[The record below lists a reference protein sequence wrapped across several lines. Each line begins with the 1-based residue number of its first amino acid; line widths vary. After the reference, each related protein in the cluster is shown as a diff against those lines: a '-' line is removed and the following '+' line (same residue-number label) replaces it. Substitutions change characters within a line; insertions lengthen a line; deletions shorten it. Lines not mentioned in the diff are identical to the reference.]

1 MSENTNSVPEVKSET
16 MPESILETMPE
27 VKSETMPEVKSETIL
42 EPILETKIPASDIV
56 LAPISNKIIIKSEEL
71 ETNKLETNNL
81 IDKIGELAKYV
92 KSTSSGKITS
102 LNIIMILNNL
112 MQIVE
117 KYNNLTGGQKKMLI
131 LDTLKLVINEQYD
144 NSPESLI
151 EKQILF
157 MIIDNTMPYIID
169 TIVSSINGDIK
180 FAKKNESI
188 SSLFKN
194 LFCCKK

>member
-1 MSENTNSVPEVKSET
+1 MSENTNSVPEVKSEN
-16 MPESILETMPE
+16 MPESILESIIE
-27 VKSETMPEVKSETIL
+27 NVPEVKSETIP
-42 EPILETKIPASDIV
+42 EPILETKIPASELV
-56 LAPISNKIIIKSEEL
+56 LSPVSNTIIIKLEEL

-92 KSTSSGKITS
+92 KSTNSGKITS
-102 LNIIMILNNL
+102 LNIILILNNL